1 MLVRK
6 MSAAVSKQIKIL
18 DVPRRPTKN
27 SHSGSV
33 KNPKTFLQ
41 AYDAVLQNRGK
52 VYKTNAGTPFT
63 AEARITSKGP
73 HEGEEVIIFK
83 QDAIEMARSYECCW
97 GKQTNCNRTYI
108 DSYTPRV

>member
-1 MLVRK
+1 
-6 MSAAVSKQIKIL
+6 MSAPVNKQFKKGNVL
-18 DVPRRPTKN
+18 RRPTKN
-27 SHSGSV
+27 PHSGIV
-33 KNPKTFLQ
+33 NNHKTFRK
-41 AYDAVLQNRGK
+41 AYDSVSRNREK
-52 VYKTNAGTPFT
+52 IYKTQAGTLFI

-73 HEGEEVIIFK
+73 HKGEEVIIFK